1 MKKVVCIGGGTGQS
15 ALLRGLKQIEGIEL
29 SAIVAVADDGGSTG
43 RLRNQLHLPAMGD
56 IRSVM
61 VAMAEREDLMTSIM
75 NYRFDKNSGELS
87 GHNLGNIIIS
97 ALAQGSGDFQQ
108 AVIDLSSALKV
119 RGRIYPSTVDDV
131 ELKGH
136 MKDGSIVCGESELRE
151 CDNIINDVFYDQEVT
166 AYPAAVKAIYDA
178 DYIIVGIGS
187 LFTSILPNLIITD
200 IKKALCQCRG
210 KVVYYCNCMSE
221 HGETDGF
228 SLEDHVEALERH
240 LQKQVIDAVV
250 FANDEIPEACLES
263 YRREHAAPV
272 CMREKQH
279 DYQVFHHSLLN
290 FHNNIIRHDAEKTR
304 VSFEEVMRKMG

>member
-15 ALLRGLKQIEGIEL
+15 ALLRGLKKIEDIEL

-43 RLRNQLHLPAMGD
+43 RLRDQLHLPAMGD

-61 VAMAEREDLMTSIM
+61 VALAEREDLMTSIM

-97 ALAQGSGDFQQ
+97 ALAQGSGDFEQ
-108 AVIDLSSALKV
+108 AVTDLSSSLKV
-119 RGRIYPSTVDDV
+119 RGRIYPSTTEYVS
-131 ELKGH
+131 LKGH
-136 MKDGSIVCGESELRE
+136 MKDGSVVTGESELRE
-151 CDNIINDVFYDQEVT
+151 CDNIINDVFYDREVS
-166 AYPAAVKAIYDA
+166 AYPPAVQAIYDA

-210 KVVYYCNCMSE
+210 KVIYYCNCMSE

-250 FANDEIPEACLES
+250 FACDEIPEVCLQA
-263 YRREHAAPV
+263 YRKEHAAPV
-272 CMREKQH
+272 GIREKDH
-279 DYQVFHHSLLN
+279 DYQIFRHSLLN
-290 FHNNIIRHDAEKTR
+290 FPNNVIRHDAEKTR
-304 VSFEEVMRKMG
+304 ISFEEVMREMG

>member
-250 FANDEIPEACLES
+250 FADDDIPEACLEA

-272 CMREKQH
+272 RMRDQQH

-290 FHNNIIRHDAEKTR
+290 FRNNVIRHDAEKTR
-304 VSFEEVMRKMG
+304 MSFEEVMRKMG